1 MKKQTIA
8 EQANNPLN
16 IRFNPANKWRGQL
29 GEYRGFCHFKNNA
42 YGFRAGFIIL
52 GNYIAH
58 GFDTIEKIVTRWA
71 PPCENNTEAYI
82 NFVCEETLIPRD
94 LQLTDL
100 SIHDYWT
107 KIIIIQAMAVMESGC
122 RVDEQQINLYINYP
136 DKF

>member
-1 MKKQTIA
+1 MRKDSIA
-8 EQANNPLN
+8 AQANNPLN
-16 IRFNPANKWRGQL
+16 IRYNPANQWKGQQGQL
-29 GEYRGFCHFKNNA
+29 KGFCHFKNIA

-52 GNYIAH
+52 GNYIRN
-58 GFDTIEKIVTRWA
+58 GVDTIEEIITRWA
-71 PPCENNTEAYI
+71 PPCENNTERYI
-82 NFVCEETLIPRD
+82 SFVCEETFIPRD